1 MESVRG
7 MQQPIVAIQNA
18 RLGYDADRYLAWG
31 LLIGRDT
38 VAVIDPPDWTHDANV
53 ELEALLAVPPASGT
67 ELFKRVRIRSI
78 EILSPGSSRDGAV
91 AYARL
96 THPVG
101 YNPPQRTLDLA
112 VFESKLSL
120 DPNVARALVDA
131 GGLPAKA
138 RSLPVDRLPRPV
150 ARLVPD
156 SRPAR
161 TRISVFTISEEVIL
175 LTCRYFRCKSSP

>member
-7 MQQPIVAIQNA
+7 MQEPIVAIQNA
-18 RLGYDADRYLAWG
+18 RLGYDTDRDLAWG
-31 LLIGRDT
+31 LLIGRDM
-38 VAVIDPPDWTHDANV
+38 VAVIDPPDWTHDENV
-53 ELEALLAVPPASGT
+53 ELEALLAASGT

-78 EILSPGSSRDGAV
+78 EILSPGSSPGGAV

-112 VFESKLSL
+112 VFESKLST

-131 GGLPAKA
+131 GGFPTEA
-138 RSLPVDRLPRPV
+138 RSLPVDRLPRPA

-161 TRISVFTISEEVIL
+161 TRISVFTIPEEVIL
-175 LTCRYFRCKSSP
+175 LTCRYFRCKSNP